1 MKLAHLHL
9 ILPSGEKTTLLCRFR
24 DNSIQYTHFE
34 GWGNYGDGLPL
45 SKIDCVLPLD
55 NRHNK
60 SSYDWTS
67 DLISIIDASP
77 VELANIVDNKV
88 TFND

>member
-1 MKLAHLHL
+1 MKLAHLHI
-9 ILPSGEKTTLLCRFR
+9 ILPSGDKTTLLCRFR
-24 DNSIQYTHFE
+24 DGSIQYTHFE

-55 NRHNK
+55 NRHHK
-60 SSYDWTS
+60 SAMDWAD
-67 DLISIIDASP
+67 DLIRAIDDSP
-77 VELANIVDNKV
+77 VDLANVIDNKV

>member
-9 ILPSGEKTTLLCRFR
+9 TLPGGKKTTLLCHFR
-24 DNSIQYTHFE
+24 DSSIQYTHFE

-55 NRHNK
+55 NRQHK
-60 SSYDWTS
+60 SRYDWTS
-67 DLISIIDASP
+67 DLINIIDDSP
-77 VELANIVDNKV
+77 VELTNIVENKV
-88 TFND
+88 TFSN